1 MSSMV
6 GSGAGSAP
14 SGVPPNG
21 PREPRAAPGP
31 EAALLLEHLT
41 ADRPHPLVH
50 HASGHPS
57 PARVDIPGRGQRGLD
72 GEILRVR
79 IGRVPEED
87 RLSGQRALTD
97 DGCWRGP
104 RGWGALGQPKAAGR
118 SPSAVMMLASTGDG
132 ELDKTFGNGP
142 SVLVVGPVALA
153 VGRGLLL
160 VVAVAGAEVGTNVV
174 SDALA
179 KSLDPQPAS
188 PRTRRPLTAAITGR
202 RGVVERGDVTDV

>member
-1 MSSMV
+1 MMAAGV
-6 GSGAGSAP
+6 VPEAGMTIGSG
-14 SGVPPNG
+14 
-21 PREPRAAPGP
+21 
-31 EAALLLEHLT
+31 T
-41 ADRPHPLVH
+41 
-50 HASGHPS
+50 
-57 PARVDIPGRGQRGLD
+57 
-72 GEILRVR
+72 
-79 IGRVPEED
+79 
-87 RLSGQRALTD
+87 
-97 DGCWRGP
+97 
-104 RGWGALGQPKAAGR
+104 LGQPKAAGR